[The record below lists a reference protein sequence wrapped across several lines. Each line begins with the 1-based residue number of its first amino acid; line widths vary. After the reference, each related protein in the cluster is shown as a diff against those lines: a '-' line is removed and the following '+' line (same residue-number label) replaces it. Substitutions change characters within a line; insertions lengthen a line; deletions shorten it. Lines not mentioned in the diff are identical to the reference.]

1 MLSRSGRSRKSS
13 AVTYSMTK
21 PCRSMVSSC
30 TRSRSFS
37 DRAERVPLVSCLG
50 SRLLMIISTKLNP
63 IFCGVVSFLNSRLT
77 NREAFWVSVES
88 TPKPI
93 TSVPPHD
100 RLARGVYRANGPWKE
115 DSMSLADKP
124 CVPCRGG
131 VPPMERSRAEA
142 MLAEL
147 EPGWQLNAEGHL
159 ERAYPFKN
167 FVQSLEFAN
176 KVGAIAEKE
185 GHHPDLHV
193 AWGKCKVEIWTHK
206 IKGLTESDFYMAAK
220 VDRAFQSMGQASAQA
235 PV

>member
-1 MLSRSGRSRKSS
+1 M
-13 AVTYSMTK
+13 
-21 PCRSMVSSC
+21 
-30 TRSRSFS
+30 
-37 DRAERVPLVSCLG
+37 
-50 SRLLMIISTKLNP
+50 N
-63 IFCGVVSFLNSRLT
+63 
-77 NREAFWVSVES
+77 
-88 TPKPI
+88 
-93 TSVPPHD
+93 
-100 RLARGVYRANGPWKE
+100 
-115 DSMSLADKP
+115 LADKP
-124 CVPCRGG
+124 GVPCRGG

-159 ERAYPFKN
+159 ERVYPFKN

-220 VDRAFQSMGQASAQA
+220 VDRAFQSMGQASAKA
-235 PV
+235 PA

>member
-1 MLSRSGRSRKSS
+1 
-13 AVTYSMTK
+13 
-21 PCRSMVSSC
+21 
-30 TRSRSFS
+30 
-37 DRAERVPLVSCLG
+37 
-50 SRLLMIISTKLNP
+50 
-63 IFCGVVSFLNSRLT
+63 
-77 NREAFWVSVES
+77 
-88 TPKPI
+88 
-93 TSVPPHD
+93 
-100 RLARGVYRANGPWKE
+100 
-115 DSMSLADKP
+115 MSLADKP

-193 AWGKCKVEIWTHK
+193 AWGKS
-206 IKGLTESDFYMAAK
+206 KGLTESDFYMAAK
-220 VDRAFQSMGQASAQA
+220 VDRAFQSMGHASTQAQ
-235 PV
+235 V